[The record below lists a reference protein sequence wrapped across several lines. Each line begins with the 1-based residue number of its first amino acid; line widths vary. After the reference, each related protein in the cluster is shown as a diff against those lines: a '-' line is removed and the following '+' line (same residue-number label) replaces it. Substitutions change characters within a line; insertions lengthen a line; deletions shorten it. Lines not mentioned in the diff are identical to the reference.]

1 MVGRFLSF
9 FLSKATYNKEIQ
21 SLINGVHLIRPTL
34 SPVARL
40 FFEVNKTKE
49 ISRQKRFAVCGTKC
63 GLIQVISLRRS
74 NSSRSGSE
82 GEYLEM

>member
-1 MVGRFLSF
+1 MVGWVLSF
-9 FLSKATYNKEIQ
+9 FLSKGTCKKEIQ

-49 ISRQKRFAVCGTKC
+49 ISRQRKFLLFDT
-63 GLIQVISLRRS
+63 
-74 NSSRSGSE
+74 
-82 GEYLEM
+82 